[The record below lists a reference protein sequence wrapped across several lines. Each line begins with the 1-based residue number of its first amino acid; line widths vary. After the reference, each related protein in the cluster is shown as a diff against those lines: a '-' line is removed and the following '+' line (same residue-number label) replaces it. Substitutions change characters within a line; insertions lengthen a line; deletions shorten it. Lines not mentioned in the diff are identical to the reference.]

1 MKQRLGYV
9 LVLAL
14 ASGSVGVSA
23 CTGDDTTGD
32 EDTGGSAGAA
42 GSHAGNKTGGT
53 SSSGSSNK
61 AGSNNG
67 GEAGKGSGGTP
78 DEGGAAG
85 TGGVPGGGAAD
96 GGVGGVGDGGTPGN
110 MAGASGEAGA
120 GGSGGAGEPQLVYAC
135 GSDNAYKKVCS
146 AKAAANCDNAIVC
159 AECVPQ
165 TKDEHDGAATGCQ
178 TCDDLIDE
186 YYQCGIDAFE
196 MGNTA
201 AGMQC
206 VGPDADFS
214 DQCFDF
220 FSQYFAC
227 DTYLG
232 DHDCPATWPAE

>member
-1 MKQRLGYV
+1 MKQRFGYV

-14 ASGSVGVSA
+14 ASAGVGMSA
-23 CTGDDTTGD
+23 CTGDDTSGD

-42 GSHAGNKTGGT
+42 GSHAGSKNGGT

-61 AGSNNG
+61 AGSNSG
-67 GEAGKGSGGTP
+67 GGQAGDGSGGTP

-85 TGGVPGGGAAD
+85 GGGVPGGSGAD
-96 GGVGGVGDGGTPGN
+96 GGVGGVGDGGTAGVGGDGN
-110 MAGASGEAGA
+110 DAGA
-120 GGSGGAGEPQLVYAC
+120 GGTGGAGEPQLVYAC

-178 TCDDLIDE
+178 ACDDLVDE

-196 MGNTA
+196 TGNTA

-220 FSQYFAC
+220 FSQYLAC
-227 DTYLG
+227 DTYRG
-232 DHDCPATWPAE
+232 DNDCPATWPVE